1 MTMSEKLLVLTF
13 VFVVSLSETGVGKT
27 SLVLRYVQ
35 GTYAADITSTI
46 GASFMTRKMTVDRCQ
61 VRMQVGALFWNLVA
75 SRHFSTD
82 AQPTETVQIWDT
94 AGQERF
100 RSMAPMYYRGANA
113 ALLVYDITDE
123 QTFDDIK
130 SWVKE
135 LQHNV
140 DSDIVLVLV
149 GNKSDMASQ
158 RKVSGETAAIYA
170 EEINALFFETSAK
183 ADSGR
188 SRVFKSSLIAFC
200 SHAQLFVLLLTN
212 VL

>member
-61 VRMQVGALFWNLVA
+61 VRM
-75 SRHFSTD
+75 
-82 AQPTETVQIWDT
+82 QIWDT